1 MANRVAK
8 LICVSDVNNNKFYDM
23 VENDD
28 GSITATW
35 GRVDVTST
43 VTHYPVGKKKWD
55 TLLKSKL
62 KKGYVDVT
70 HLRAENTATTEFADI
85 NEPAVKKIVAELQR
99 FANTSVKQNYTISAE
114 AVTPQMV
121 KEAQLILDDLA
132 PIIVVGTP
140 AKKVNDKLLRLY
152 RVIPRRM
159 KKVQYHLLD
168 CTKLEKG
175 NLAQAEKLVAEEQA
189 TLDVMRGQVGVAA
202 AQKDQAEQQ
211 KTLLEAMGIA
221 IFAARP
227 EQVEE
232 VKKFLG
238 PNSRQ
243 FKKAFRVINKKTQA
257 KFNNFIEASKVKT
270 VRKFWHGSRNE
281 NWWSIIDT
289 GLVLRPTNAV
299 ITGKMF
305 GYGIYGASKA
315 QKSIGYCSLSG
326 SYWAR
331 GKSNKGFMALMDFH
345 VGNQMHVRRHE
356 NWMCALNYEKLR
368 KHGAYDSLFAHG
380 GADLRNDEFIVYKS
394 EQVTI
399 RYLAELG
406 N

>member
-1 MANRVAK
+1 MGRVAK
-8 LICVSDVNNNKFYDM
+8 LIMVTDANNNKFYDM

-43 VTHYPVGKKKWD
+43 VTHYPPGKKKWD
-55 TLLKSKL
+55 SLIKSKL

-70 HLRAENTATTEFADI
+70 HLRAENTQTTDFVDI
-85 NEPAVKKIVAELQR
+85 GEPAIKSLVTDLQR

-121 KEAQLILDDLA
+121 SEAQNILDGLV
-132 PIIVVGTP
+132 PLITPGTD
-140 AKKVNDKLLRLY
+140 AKKVNDELLRLY
-152 RVIPRRM
+152 RVIPRKM

-168 CTKLEKG
+168 CARLEQG
-175 NLAQAEKLVAEEQA
+175 NISRAEKLVAEEQA
-189 TLDVMRGQVGVAA
+189 TLDVMRGQVGVAS
-202 AQKDQAEQQ
+202 AQKGQAQ
-211 KTLLEAMGIA
+211 KRSTLLEAMGIS
-221 IFAARP
+221 IFEARP

-232 VKKFLG
+232 IKKFLG

-243 FKKAFRVINKKTQA
+243 YKKGFRVINKKTQA
-257 KFNNFIEASKVKT
+257 VFDNWVEKSKVKS

-281 NWWSIIDT
+281 NWWSILDT

-305 GYGIYGASKA
+305 GYGIYGANKA
-315 QKSIGYCSLSG
+315 QKSVGYCSLSG
-326 SYWAR
+326 SYWAQGR
-331 GKSNKGFMALMDFH
+331 ANKGFLALMDFH
-345 VGNQMHVRRHE
+345 VGNQLHVSRHE
-356 NWMCALNYEKLR
+356 QWMCALNYNSLR
-368 KHGAYDSLFAHG
+368 KKGDYDSLYAHG
-380 GADLRNDEFIVYKS
+380 GADLRNDEFIVYNH
-394 EQVTI
+394 EQVTV
-399 RYLAELG
+399 RYLVEIG